1 MIHLILPTFSKNI
14 KEKIINMNNYCEK
27 LNENM
32 QKLNLD
38 YIEKY
43 TGSNHYNI
51 YHLSPPLNI
60 FNILELMKEKNIL
73 DPIYKDLLIY
83 HQIQE
88 NPHNIKYIGNNLSY
102 FGRNKTNYVKDTGVH
117 YSFINVGKDEFK
129 ITIENEKIS
138 SNKMLFFKT
147 NRKSLDTFCDL
158 IDKSFQQSSMYYET
172 FKEVFHNN
180 NPHYISPWIDLNSK
194 EIFYFSLY
202 NMSEELQVDAL
213 FQYNEKHG
221 NISFLDLM
229 NTLKMINTLFET
241 NTNELLSYNKNKN
254 LNNLKSFIIGRERE
268 DDEIN
273 GKIKVLFEKV
283 EIFQSLQ
290 TELSTTTNKNKKHK
304 I

>member
-1 MIHLILPTFSKNI
+1 
-14 KEKIINMNNYCEK
+14 
-27 LNENM
+27 
-32 QKLNLD
+32 
-38 YIEKY
+38 
-43 TGSNHYNI
+43 
-51 YHLSPPLNI
+51 
-60 FNILELMKEKNIL
+60 
-73 DPIYKDLLIY
+73 
-83 HQIQE
+83 
-88 NPHNIKYIGNNLSY
+88 
-102 FGRNKTNYVKDTGVH
+102 
-117 YSFINVGKDEFK
+117 
-129 ITIENEKIS
+129 
-138 SNKMLFFKT
+138 
-147 NRKSLDTFCDL
+147 
-158 IDKSFQQSSMYYET
+158 
-172 FKEVFHNN
+172 
-180 NPHYISPWIDLNSK
+180 
-194 EIFYFSLY
+194 
-202 NMSEELQVDAL
+202 MSEELQVDAL